1 MINYEQI
8 GKIMKRIGASY
19 EYWYNWKNEWIVHV
33 FQDRYK
39 SECVEDVLIM
49 LVKNKIILEEQCLIG
64 LSR

>member
-1 MINYEQI
+1 
-8 GKIMKRIGASY
+8 MKRIGASY